1 MSARRTERLLNLVI
15 CLLSTRRVLSAQQIR
30 EMVPGYGPEDDEAF
44 RRMFERDKEELR
56 DLGIPLEVGS
66 DSVWEDEQGYRIA
79 ARDYELPDIALTAD
93 EAAAVGLAAR
103 LWAQAGLAEA
113 ATSALMK
120 LRAAGI
126 EADTS
131 GLGELE
137 PHVEAS
143 EPGVRPAAR
152 RPARRQGGQLRLP
165 AGPAAPVTKRTLD
178 AWGVVSW
185 RGRWY
190 VVGHDRDREAVR
202 VFRLSR
208 IVGRVRTIGPVTT
221 TSARR
226 TSTCAASWRPRVRRA
241 EPPSASATGRA
252 ATRRGDPAP
261 AVGRA
266 RSTRAPTIS
275 GWDVAT
281 ISYGDLQWLAQGV
294 AGHAD
299 DVVALDPPELVSA
312 VVAGCKAAAG
322 HERLRRPAAATARAG
337 ALPAGPPRRP
347 GRRRRRRCSASPR
360 SSCAATSTWSSSAA
374 CPDTVRA
381 T

>member
-15 CLLSTRRVLSAQQIR
+15 CLLSTRRFLSAQQIR
-30 EMVPGYGPEDDEAF
+30 EMVPGYGPGDDEAF

-66 DSVWEDEQGYRIA
+66 DTVYDDEPGYRIA
-79 ARDYELPDIALTAD
+79 ARDYELPEIALTAD

-113 ATSALMK
+113 ASSAMIK

-137 PHVEAS
+137 PHVDATDPAF
-143 EPGVRPAAR
+143 EPLLDALHARKAVRFDYR
-152 RPARRQGGQLRLP
+152 
-165 AGPAAPVTKRTLD
+165 AGPAAPTATRTLD

-190 VVGHDRDREAVR
+190 VVGHDRDRDAAR

-208 IVGRVRTIGPVTT
+208 IVGPVRAIGPLKTAIPPGVDLRSFIERAYQREPTAEAT
-221 TSARR
+221 ATVSV
-226 TSTCAASWRPRVRRA
+226 RPRAAHQLRRWA
-241 EPPSASATGRA
+241 MQVDEA
-252 ATRRGDPAP
+252 ADEQR
-261 AVGRA
+261 
-266 RSTRAPTIS
+266 
-275 GWDVAT
+275 GWDLVQ

-299 DVVALDPPELVSA
+299 DAVVLDPPELVSA
-312 VVAGCKAAAG
+312 VVRRLRAAA
-322 HERLRRPAAATARAG
+322 
-337 ALPAGPPRRP
+337 
-347 GRRRRRRCSASPR
+347 AS
-360 SSCAATSTWSSSAA
+360 
-374 CPDTVRA
+374 
-381 T
+381 

>member
-15 CLLSTRRVLSAQQIR
+15 CLLSTRRALSAQQIR
-30 EMVPGYGPEDDEAF
+30 EMVPGYGPDDDEAF

-79 ARDYELPDIALTAD
+79 ARDYELPEIALSAD

-131 GLGELE
+131 TLGELE

-143 EPGVRPAAR
+143 EAAFEPLLDALHAGKAVSFDYRP
-152 RPARRQGGQLRLP
+152 
-165 AGPAAPVTKRTLD
+165 GPAAAVTKRTLD

-190 VVGHDRDREAVR
+190 VVGHDHDRDAVR

-208 IVGRVRTIGPVTT
+208 IVGRVRLLGPVTT
-221 TSARR
+221 PRPDDVDLRSFVVTTFREPTQRRDARVSLR
-226 TSTCAASWRPRVRRA
+226 PGAATQLRRWAASVEA
-241 EPPSASATGRA
+241 GAGAG
-252 ATRRGDPAP
+252 
-261 AVGRA
+261 
-266 RSTRAPTIS
+266 

-281 ISYGDLQWLAQGV
+281 ISYGDVQWLAQGV

-312 VVAGCKAAAG
+312 VVARLKAA
-322 HERLRRPAAATARAG
+322 
-337 ALPAGPPRRP
+337 
-347 GRRRRRRCSASPR
+347 SA
-360 SSCAATSTWSSSAA
+360 
-374 CPDTVRA
+374 
-381 T
+381 

>member
-1 MSARRTERLLNLVI
+1 VVSARRTERLLNLVI
-15 CLLSTRRVLSAQQIR
+15 CLLSTRRYLSAQQIR
-30 EMVPGYGPEDDEAF
+30 EMVPGYGPADDEAF

-66 DSVWEDEQGYRIA
+66 DTVWEDEPGYRIA

-113 ATSALMK
+113 ASSALMK

-126 EADTS
+126 EADSS

-143 EPGVRPAAR
+143 EPAFEPLLDALHAGKGVSFDYR
-152 RPARRQGGQLRLP
+152 
-165 AGPAAPVTKRTLD
+165 AGPASPVAKRTLD

-208 IVGRVRTIGPVTT
+208 IVGPVRTAGPLRK
-221 TSARR
+221 ARPADLDLR
-226 TSTCAASWRPRVRRA
+226 SHIVRAHREPSSQFTATVSVRPGAALQLRRWSRDVAKAADPVR
-241 EPPSASATGRA
+241 
-252 ATRRGDPAP
+252 
-261 AVGRA
+261 
-266 RSTRAPTIS
+266 

-281 ISYGDLQWLAQGV
+281 ITYGDLEWMAQGV

-299 DVVALDPPELVSA
+299 DAVVLDPPELVSA
-312 VVAGCKAAAG
+312 VVSRLRAAAG
-322 HERLRRPAAATARAG
+322 A
-337 ALPAGPPRRP
+337 
-347 GRRRRRRCSASPR
+347 
-360 SSCAATSTWSSSAA
+360 
-374 CPDTVRA
+374 
-381 T
+381 